1 MLDELQQLY
10 SFYSQYGVG
19 FFGALYLYKSHVVYK
34 LPKIKFYF
42 QAAGTIPRQ
51 AKQTAAKEYCWRNL
65 YSEFSPYDFPE
76 MTRFGAFSAGELP
89 RRTRPVRR

>member
-42 QAAGTIPRQ
+42 QAAGT
-51 AKQTAAKEYCWRNL
+51 AAVCSK
-65 YSEFSPYDFPE
+65 
-76 MTRFGAFSAGELP
+76 
-89 RRTRPVRR
+89 

>member
-42 QAAGTIPRQ
+42 QAAGTIPANKTDSCSLLKIDLQ
-51 AKQTAAKEYCWRNL
+51 NNSSFILSFLLKLK
-65 YSEFSPYDFPE
+65 
-76 MTRFGAFSAGELP
+76 
-89 RRTRPVRR
+89 